1 MIADIASAR
10 SGRPWLSLALLTLA
24 LVAPALASLAGDPYL
39 VKLATRIV
47 IYGLAAAALDLVLG
61 VAGLVSFGHGA
72 FLGLGAYAVGVMFQ
86 HGFEGSTLFGLEPTQ
101 NLLLLAPLA
110 ILASALFAL
119 VTGAICLRT
128 RGVAFIMITL
138 AFAQML
144 FFFFT
149 SLERYNGDDGIALW
163 SRNELPGP
171 LDPAD
176 DVTFYYICLACLAVF
191 LAWGRRMLLA
201 RFGRVLRAAKENERR
216 MLALGFAVQRYRLA
230 AYAISGAV
238 TGLAGL
244 LLANQSYFV
253 SPAVM
258 SWHSSGQLIV
268 MVVLGG
274 LGTLIGPV
282 VGAAAFLLLED
293 LTPSLLELLAPGF
306 GRHWQLLLG
315 PILVAVALFAH
326 RGLVGALSSSRHD

>member
-1 MIADIASAR
+1 MTATASA
-10 SGRPWLSLALLTLA
+10 GRGRALAAVALLGLALF
-24 LVAPALASLAGDPYL
+24 VPAFATTAGDPYL

-72 FLGLGAYAVGVMFQ
+72 FLGLGAYVAGVMFQ
-86 HGFEGSTLFGLEPTQ
+86 HGFEGSTILGLEPSQ
-101 NLLLLAPLA
+101 NLLVLAPLA
-110 ILASALFAL
+110 MAVSALFAL
-119 VTGAICLRT
+119 LTGIVCLRT

-163 SRNELPGP
+163 NRNTLPGP
-171 LDPAD
+171 ADPAD
-176 DVTFYYICLACLAVF
+176 DVAFYYLCLACLVIF
-191 LAWGRRMLLA
+191 LLLGRRMLEA
-201 RFGRVLRAAKENERR
+201 RFGRVLRAARENERR
-216 MLALGFAVQRYRLA
+216 MHALGFAVQRYRLL
-230 AYAISGAV
+230 AYAVSGAV

-244 LLANQSYFV
+244 LLANQTYFV
-253 SPAVM
+253 SPALM
-258 SWHSSGQLIV
+258 SWQTSGHLIV

-282 VGAAAFLLLED
+282 LGAAVFLLLED
-293 LTPSLLELLAPGF
+293 LTPPVMDFLAPGF
-306 GRHWQLLLG
+306 GQHWKLLLG
-315 PILVAVALFAH
+315 PILVAVAIYAH
-326 RGLVGALSSSRHD
+326 RGLLGSLASRG